1 MISTRRLAAIL
12 AADVVGFSG
21 LMEKDEEGTV
31 RRVQALRNDL
41 IDPGLAKHRG
51 RLVKTTGD
59 GFLAE
64 FASPI
69 AAVAFA
75 IDLQRSLTED
85 ADGLRMRVGINLGD
99 IIVEE
104 DGDVYG
110 EGVNVAARL
119 EALCEPGSVLVSSKI
134 YEEVEGKVS
143 ASFEDQGEKQVK
155 NISKLV
161 RVFAVR
167 GPGEF
172 PGRSLDPRAPP
183 RRSLP
188 GWLVASG
195 AGLAVAVVALGAWA
209 WWSRSAP
216 AVQPAMV
223 AATAGPATTPPL
235 SPAADG
241 AFDGTWRLTVTCA
254 AVESPRSAGYVLRLV
269 TTVSGGRLQGGL
281 GTPGQPGSF
290 QIEGVIAP
298 GGAARFTAR
307 GVVNNPN
314 VAFGASVGSL
324 YEYTAE
330 GTFGD
335 RSGRARRVQLRP
347 CDLAFER

>member
-31 RRVQALRNDL
+31 RRIQALRTDL
-41 IDPGLAKHRG
+41 IDPGLATHRG

-69 AAVAFA
+69 AAVGFA
-75 IDLQRSLTED
+75 MALQGKLND
-85 ADGLRMRVGINLGD
+85 DPDGLRMRIGINLGD
-99 IIVEE
+99 IIVED

-110 EGVNVAARL
+110 EGVNIAARL

-134 YEEVEGKVS
+134 HEEVDGKVA
-143 ASFEDQGEKQVK
+143 ASFEDQGEKHVK

-167 GPGEF
+167 GPGEAA
-172 PGRSLDPRAPP
+172 GRLADIRSVPRA
-183 RRSLP
+183 RP
-188 GWLVASG
+188 GWLVP
-195 AGLAVAVVALGAWA
+195 AVAGVALVAVGLGAWA
-209 WWSRSAP
+209 WFARPAP
-216 AVQPAMV
+216 VAQPATV
-223 AATAGPATTPPL
+223 SVGTVPAARPPL
-235 SPAADG
+235 VPASDG

-254 AVESPRSAGYVLRLV
+254 AVEQPKAAGYGLRLV
-269 TTVSGGRLQGGL
+269 TTVTGGLLSGGL

-290 QIEGVIAP
+290 QIEGTIARD
-298 GGAARFTAR
+298 GSARLIAR
-307 GVVNNPN
+307 GVVNNPG

-330 GTFGD
+330 GTFG
-335 RSGRARRVQLRP
+335 ARTGQAKRQQLRP